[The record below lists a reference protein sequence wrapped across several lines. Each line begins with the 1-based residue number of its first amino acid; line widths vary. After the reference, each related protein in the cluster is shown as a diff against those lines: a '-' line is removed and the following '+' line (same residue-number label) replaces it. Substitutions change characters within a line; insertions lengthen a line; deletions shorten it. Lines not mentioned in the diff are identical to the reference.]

1 MPAQKGNSSFTDT
14 DGRKIFVKLT
24 GMKNIALRITAVMA
38 AAMTAIL
45 PSSAQQYPDGI
56 IDKTVAVVGNEMI
69 SISQIE
75 EEVQIMRAQGMASD
89 RNIRC
94 ELLEQM
100 MTSKLFLIQAR
111 LDSLTVNNDM
121 VEAELSN
128 RVDNIRT
135 QLGGDE
141 NVEKYFGKP
150 LYKLR
155 QEWRQTLQD
164 QSLTQQMQQNVASS
178 APEMTPFDVQEYVD
192 ATDSLDLPVVP
203 IKYQLS
209 QICIYP
215 DREAANLAVKD
226 RLLAIRERIM
236 NGEKFAVLAR
246 IYSQDPGSARRGGE
260 LGMASKSVFWPAFS
274 DAAMALKP
282 GIVSQ
287 IVETPDGFHI
297 IEVLEKKGDM
307 FNARHILM
315 KPEYTADDM
324 EKAFKTLD
332 SLKTE
337 LQNGAV
343 SFDLAARFYSQDPST
358 RTNGGQMSDP
368 NTGSSYFE
376 IDQLKPEDYNAIKDL
391 KEGEISAPFESRDNE
406 GRSGNTV
413 YKIVKV
419 DKIIPAH
426 TASFEEDYNL
436 LMEQAKNELAMKAI
450 DDFIDGKLA
459 TTYIVIDPLFKDC
472 YFEHDGWY
480 TKFRETE

>member
-1 MPAQKGNSSFTDT
+1 MEKMKVLAALLAFMVLQAPVSAQK
-14 DGRKIFVKLT
+14 
-24 GMKNIALRITAVMA
+24 
-38 AAMTAIL
+38 
-45 PSSAQQYPDGI
+45 YPDGI

-69 SISQIE
+69 SVSQIE
-75 EEVQIMRAQGMASD
+75 EEVQVMRAQGMASD

-100 MTSKLFLIQAR
+100 MTAKLFLIQAR

-121 VEAELSN
+121 VESELRN

-150 LYKLR
+150 LYRLR

-178 APEMTPFDVQEYVD
+178 VSEMTPYDVQKYVE

-215 DREAANLAVKD
+215 DREAANLAVKE

-236 NGEKFAVLAR
+236 NGEKFSVLAM

-307 FNARHILM
+307 FNARHILL
-315 KPEYTADDM
+315 KPEYTAEDR

-337 LQNGAV
+337 LTNGAV
-343 SFDLAARFYSQDPST
+343 SFDLAARFYSQDPAT
-358 RTNGGQMSDP
+358 RTNGGQMADP
-368 NTGSSYFE
+368 STGSSYFE

-391 KEGEISAPFESRDNE
+391 KEGEISEPFESRDNE

-413 YKIVKV
+413 YKIIKV
-419 DKIIPAH
+419 DKIMPAH
-426 TASFEEDYNL
+426 TASFSEDYTML
-436 LMEQAKNELAMKAI
+436 SEQAQNERAMNAI
-450 DDFIDGKLA
+450 DEFIKKKISE
-459 TTYIVIDPLFKDC
+459 TYIVIDPIFKDC
-472 YFEHDGWY
+472 PFTHEEWMD
-480 TKFRETE
+480 KIRTEE

>member
-1 MPAQKGNSSFTDT
+1 MEKMKVLAALLAFMVLQAPVSAQK
-14 DGRKIFVKLT
+14 
-24 GMKNIALRITAVMA
+24 
-38 AAMTAIL
+38 
-45 PSSAQQYPDGI
+45 YPDGI

-69 SISQIE
+69 SVSQIE
-75 EEVQIMRAQGMASD
+75 EEVQVMRAQGMASD

-100 MTSKLFLIQAR
+100 MTAKLFLIQAR

-121 VEAELSN
+121 VESELRN

-150 LYKLR
+150 LYRLR

-178 APEMTPFDVQEYVD
+178 VSEMTPYDVQKYVE

-215 DREAANLAVKD
+215 DREAANLAVKE

-236 NGEKFAVLAR
+236 NGEKFSVLAM

-297 IEVLEKKGDM
+297 IEKKKKKGDM
-307 FNARHILM
+307 FNARHILL
-315 KPEYTADDM
+315 KPEYTAEDR

-337 LQNGAV
+337 LTNGAV
-343 SFDLAARFYSQDPST
+343 SFDLAARFYSQDPAT
-358 RTNGGQMSDP
+358 RTNGGQMADP
-368 NTGSSYFE
+368 STGSSYFE

-391 KEGEISAPFESRDNE
+391 KEGEISEPFESRDNE

-413 YKIVKV
+413 YKIIKV

-426 TASFEEDYNL
+426 TASFSEDYTML
-436 LMEQAKNELAMKAI
+436 SEQAQNERAMNAI
-450 DDFIDGKLA
+450 DEFIKKKISE
-459 TTYIVIDPLFKDC
+459 TYIVIDPIFKDC
-472 YFEHDGWY
+472 PFTHEEWMD
-480 TKFRETE
+480 KIRTEE

>member
-1 MPAQKGNSSFTDT
+1 MEKMKVLAALLAFMVLQAPVSAQK
-14 DGRKIFVKLT
+14 
-24 GMKNIALRITAVMA
+24 
-38 AAMTAIL
+38 
-45 PSSAQQYPDGI
+45 YPDGI

-69 SISQIE
+69 SVSQIE
-75 EEVQIMRAQGMASD
+75 EEVQVMRAQGMASD

-100 MTSKLFLIQAR
+100 MTAKLFLIQAR

-121 VEAELSN
+121 VESELRN

-150 LYKLR
+150 LYRLR

-178 APEMTPFDVQEYVD
+178 VSEMTPYDVQKYVE
-192 ATDSLDLPVVP
+192 AMDSLDLPVVP

-215 DREAANLAVKD
+215 DREAANLVVKE

-236 NGEKFAVLAR
+236 NGEKFSVLAM

-307 FNARHILM
+307 FNARHILL
-315 KPEYTADDM
+315 KPEYTAEDR

-337 LQNGAV
+337 LTNGAV
-343 SFDLAARFYSQDPST
+343 SFDLAARFYSQDPAT
-358 RTNGGQMSDP
+358 RTNGGQMADP
-368 NTGSSYFE
+368 STGSSYFE

-391 KEGEISAPFESRDNE
+391 KEGEISEPFESRDNE

-413 YKIVKV
+413 YKIIKV

-426 TASFEEDYNL
+426 TASFSEDYTML
-436 LMEQAKNELAMKAI
+436 SEQAQNERAMNAI
-450 DDFIDGKLA
+450 DEFIKKKISE
-459 TTYIVIDPLFKDC
+459 TYIVIDPIFKDC
-472 YFEHDGWY
+472 PFTHEEWMD
-480 TKFRETE
+480 KIRTEE